1 MNLTI
6 WDWAVVAVPLL
17 LVAGIAIWTQRYA
30 RSVADFMSASRCA
43 GRYLICN
50 ARGEAGYGAITA
62 VAMFEMIFVAGFVMA
77 WWQNLQAPVGLFIA
91 LSGYVIYRYRE
102 TRAMTL
108 AQFFEIR
115 YSRGFRIF
123 AGVMA
128 FVAGVVN
135 YGIFPAVSSR
145 FFVYF
150 CGFPQTVHLGGVQ
163 VQTYVLL
170 MALFLSLALALSLGG
185 GQLTILVTDCVAG
198 LVSGVFY
205 LIVAF
210 ALLAI
215 FKWNQIAEAMTQ
227 LPSGFSR
234 MNPFDAA
241 SVRDFNLW
249 YVLIGMVGAIY
260 GCMSWQGGHAF
271 NASAANPHEAK
282 MGVILGHWRGFTLT
296 VMITLL
302 GVCAYTYMTHPDF
315 AQGAGEVNA
324 LVAQIDSPQ
333 IQKQMKVPLALAHL
347 LPVGVKGVLCAIMMF
362 AMLAVDGSY
371 LHSWGS
377 IFIQDVVLPFR
388 KKPFT
393 PRQHLI
399 LLRLAIIWV
408 AIYGFMFSWLFKQ
421 TDYILMFFALTGA
434 IFSGAGAAIVG
445 GLYWKKG
452 TTAAAW
458 TALCLGSGTA
468 VTGIVIRQ
476 FIPDFFINGQWF
488 YLIAM
493 VAAVV
498 AYVTVSLLTC
508 KEDFNMDRMLHRG
521 AYAPASGDGSRLEP
535 TQAAAH
541 QRFSWGKLLG
551 FDKEFTR
558 GDKFISGGLF
568 CWSMTWFLVF
578 LIGTL
583 WNLLRPWPVAW
594 WTSYWRIQGV
604 LLPLCIG
611 VLTTAW
617 FTWGGLRDMRRMF
630 RALKT
635 VRRDDRDDGTV
646 VAHHNLDETPRSGE

>member
-1 MNLTI
+1 
-6 WDWAVVAVPLL
+6 
-17 LVAGIAIWTQRYA
+17 
-30 RSVADFMSASRCA
+30 
-43 GRYLICN
+43 
-50 ARGEAGYGAITA
+50 
-62 VAMFEMIFVAGFVMA
+62 
-77 WWQNLQAPVGLFIA
+77 
-91 LSGYVIYRYRE
+91 
-102 TRAMTL
+102 
-108 AQFFEIR
+108 
-115 YSRGFRIF
+115 
-123 AGVMA
+123 
-128 FVAGVVN
+128 
-135 YGIFPAVSSR
+135 
-145 FFVYF
+145 
-150 CGFPQTVHLGGVQ
+150 
-163 VQTYVLL
+163 
-170 MALFLSLALALSLGG
+170 
-185 GQLTILVTDCVAG
+185 
-198 LVSGVFY
+198 
-205 LIVAF
+205 
-210 ALLAI
+210 
-215 FKWNQIAEAMTQ
+215 
-227 LPSGFSR
+227 
-234 MNPFDAA
+234 
-241 SVRDFNLW
+241 
-249 YVLIGMVGAIY
+249 
-260 GCMSWQGGHAF
+260 
-271 NASAANPHEAK
+271 
-282 MGVILGHWRGFTLT
+282 
-296 VMITLL
+296 
-302 GVCAYTYMTHPDF
+302 
-315 AQGAGEVNA
+315 
-324 LVAQIDSPQ
+324 
-333 IQKQMKVPLALAHL
+333 
-347 LPVGVKGVLCAIMMF
+347 MMF

-604 LLPLCIG
+604 LLPLYIG